1 MTIKFN
7 EDKQRQKLEELREQE
22 EEGLAQMMS
31 QKYKLPYINLGVSPI
46 NIDALRVVKEQDA
59 REPKL
64 PLLI

>member
-31 QKYKLPYINLGVSPI
+31 QKYKLPYINLGVS
-46 NIDALRVVKEQDA
+46 Q
-59 REPKL
+59 
-64 PLLI
+64 